1 MRKSQPDTFSFAFV
15 STATP
20 LHPHIKVAATILLLQ
35 LLGADNFSGNN
46 TRSAV
51 FEVLGK
57 WFNVPTEREFLQTP
71 GTDEPRSRATHA
83 LCLWREGLRGTG
95 AHTPS
100 EHHCDAM
107 MLPHRELTRAGLT
120 PLITCPRPKPAGVK
134 VDSVLMFRTFNYHI
148 TSYCFLTILKEAP
161 KGGLL
166 VSFTCVLA

>member
-46 TRSAV
+46 TRSAI

-71 GTDEPRSRATHA
+71 GTDVSEQSDARLVPLEGGAEGHWCTH
-83 LCLWREGLRGTG
+83 
-95 AHTPS
+95 P
-100 EHHCDAM
+100 
-107 MLPHRELTRAGLT
+107 
-120 PLITCPRPKPAGVK
+120 V
-134 VDSVLMFRTFNYHI
+134 
-148 TSYCFLTILKEAP
+148 
-161 KGGLL
+161 
-166 VSFTCVLA
+166 